1 MLESENLQKKY
12 GRKWMLSK
20 MLSFIMLLFKK
31 KVINACVKSVTLP
44 PFKAGFVLASGDIL
58 NQHYLP
64 ITCAIKRL
72 EDVKQALSTNRCTS
86 MSDLRGSVFL
96 SMALV

>member
-31 KVINACVKSVTLP
+31 KVINACVKSVDGSHSAT
-44 PFKAGFVLASGDIL
+44 FQSRFCVG
-58 NQHYLP
+58 
-64 ITCAIKRL
+64 KR
-72 EDVKQALSTNRCTS
+72 
-86 MSDLRGSVFL
+86 
-96 SMALV
+96 